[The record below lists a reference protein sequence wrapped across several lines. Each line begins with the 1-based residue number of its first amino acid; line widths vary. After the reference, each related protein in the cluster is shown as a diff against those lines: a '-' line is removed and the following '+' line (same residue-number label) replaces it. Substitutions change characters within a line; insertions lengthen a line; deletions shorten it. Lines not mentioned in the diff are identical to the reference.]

1 MQKQSSSLVADTGGP
16 RARLTDPDTSHLA
29 AEAADLEGS
38 QAVVHAVLEYA
49 GPDGLTDEE
58 IAEGARQA
66 QFLAV
71 AGRRYSDSRL
81 RTARAELVER
91 GVVVDAG
98 HVRPTAFGHEARVW
112 MLERFEEDEAA
123 A

>member
-1 MQKQSSSLVADTGGP
+1 MSTVRETGGP
-16 RARLTDPDTSHLA
+16 RARLTDPNTSHLA

-58 IAEGARQA
+58 ISEGARQER
-66 QFLAV
+66 FV
-71 AGRRYSDSRL
+71 AIVGRRYSDSRL

-98 HVRPTAFGHEARVW
+98 HVRHTAFGYEARVW
-112 MLERFEEDEAA
+112 MLAHFEEVEAA